1 MLLSLAG
8 IVAAAYLAMSAFLF
22 LSQASLLYLP
32 HIPTSQIEYTPA
44 AINLA
49 FENVH
54 LETPDGETLHG
65 WFVPAGNP
73 DRNAAV
79 LIFHGNAGNI
89 SHRLDTLRIWH
100 ALGYDSFIFDY
111 RGYGESSGSPDEE
124 GTYTDAQTAWDY
136 LVGEKGIPPDR
147 LVLFGRS
154 MGGAIAAQLA
164 TRIEPAAL
172 IIESSFSSVPDI
184 AADLYPWLPARL
196 LSRFEYDTR
205 AHARQAR
212 CPVMV
217 IHSREDEIIPFEHG
231 HAIYAAAATPK
242 YMLTLQ
248 GSHNQGFLNSGM
260 HYIEGLQ
267 DFLDTVFD
275 E

>member
-8 IVAAAYLAMSAFLF
+8 IAAAVYLAMSAFLF
-22 LSQASLLYLP
+22 LTQASLLYLP
-32 HIPTSQIEYTPA
+32 HIPGYDIEYTPA
-44 AINLA
+44 DIDLA

-65 WFVPAGNP
+65 WFVPAG
-73 DRNAAV
+73 DTERNAAV
-79 LIFHGNAGNI
+79 LLFHGNAGNI
-89 SHRLDTLRIWH
+89 SHRFDTLRIWH

-111 RGYGESSGSPDEE
+111 RGYGESTGSPDEE
-124 GTYTDAQTAWDY
+124 GTYTDAQTAWNY
-136 LVGEKGIPPDR
+136 LVKEKGIPPDR
-147 LVLFGRS
+147 IVLFGRS

-164 TRIEPAAL
+164 TRTEPAAL
-172 IIESSFSSVPDI
+172 IIESSFTSVPDI

-205 AHARQAR
+205 AYAQQAG

-217 IHSREDEIIPFEHG
+217 IHSSEDEIIPFEHG
-231 HAIYAAAATPK
+231 HAIHASAATPK

-248 GSHNQGFLNSGM
+248 GSHNQGFLSSGS

-267 DFLDTVFD
+267 DFLQTVFTD
-275 E
+275 